1 MPFSSDYLH
10 IWCSLLYFS
19 ETESL
24 QVHLGKEA
32 DFFNQCTTQFLCL
45 SLHLPIL
52 STSLL
57 SLFTFHPLLSN
68 FSLCSL
74 VVLFFSSCCS
84 PRLHTPTFQITV
96 LENPSHVWVGDLCD
110 HIHTVTEYGC
120 YSCIWFVNTVYT
132 VNTHRLVIYIHFQDS
147 QFFFGWAP
155 AVLVWAEWT
164 TNCLSCHLVWDG
176 HLVDTWWTHMYVLHV
191 FMFGFGDRGLC
202 HLKVLDQMGR
212 TQFLEGH
219 NTIPTLLQHT
229 LTGQWPLY

>member
-32 DFFNQCTTQFLCL
+32 DFFNQCTTHFLCL
-45 SLHLPIL
+45 SLHLPLL
-52 STSLL
+52 SSSLL
-57 SLFTFHPLLSN
+57 SLFTSHPLLSN

-84 PRLHTPTFQITV
+84 PRLHTPTFQLTV
-96 LENPSHVWVGDLCD
+96 LENPSHAWVGDLCD

-120 YSCIWFVNTVYT
+120 YSCIWFVNTV
-132 VNTHRLVIYIHFQDS
+132 NTHRLVIYIHFQDS
-147 QFFFGWAP
+147 QFYFWWAP

-164 TNCLSCHLVWDG
+164 TNCLSCHLVWER
-176 HLVDTWWTHMYVLHV
+176 HLADTWWYVLHV
-191 FMFGFGDRGLC
+191 FMLEIGAESSDGFRSNGENSVPGKSQ
-202 HLKVLDQMGR
+202 HYS
-212 TQFLEGH
+212 
-219 NTIPTLLQHT
+219 NTTPTYTH
-229 LTGQWPLY
+229 WPLY